1 MSRKKILVTGS
12 NGQLGMELQALQ
24 DKYDSFIFYFTD
36 KDELDINDSRML
48 ERYFSEKRPDYCINC
63 AAYTAVDKA
72 EIEKELAFA
81 INATAVRNLA
91 LACKKHNSRLI
102 HISTDYV
109 FNGKAKKPYL
119 ESDKTD
125 PVNVYGAS
133 KLQGEMHI
141 MDINRLSII
150 IRTSWLYSSFGKNF
164 VKTMKRLLEEKE
176 SINVVNDQVG
186 SPTYAADLAAAIL
199 KIIDDNE
206 TPKAG
211 IYHYS
216 NKGAISWFE
225 FANAIRELICSDCEI
240 KPTDTKSYPTPAKR
254 PAYSVFNSGKI
265 ETQFGLT
272 IPGWRESLEKCIEIM
287 I

>member
-1 MSRKKILVTGS
+1 
-12 NGQLGMELQALQ
+12 MELQVLQ
-24 DKYDSFIFYFTD
+24 AKYDSFIFYFTD
-36 KDELDINDSRML
+36 KQQFDISDPLMV
-48 ERYFSEKRPDYCINC
+48 ERYFSEKKPDYCINC

-72 EIEKELAFA
+72 EQERDLAFA

-91 LACKKHNSRLI
+91 LACKKHNARLI

-109 FNGKAKKPYL
+109 FNGKAKKPYV
-119 ESDKTD
+119 ESEKTD
-125 PVNVYGAS
+125 PINIYGAS

-141 MDINRLSII
+141 MDINRMSII

-176 SINVVNDQVG
+176 SINVVNDQMG

-199 KIIDDNE
+199 KIIEDNE

-211 IYHYS
+211 IYHYAD
-216 NKGAISWFE
+216 KGEISWFE
-225 FANAIRELICSDCEI
+225 FACAIRDLICSDCEI
-240 KPTDTKSYPTPAKR
+240 KPIDTKSYPTPAKR
-254 PAYSVFNSGKI
+254 PAYSVLNSGKI
-265 ETQFGLT
+265 ENQFGLS
-272 IPGWRESLEKCIEIM
+272 IPEWRESLERCIEIM